1 MKSEQE
7 IKKELIDKL
16 RSQVDLLEKGDLESI
31 CSYKKAREYI
41 LALEN
46 VLELDK
52 LDIPLDTLSNVS
64 KGIFSDISNS
74 SLTSNEI
81 LTNIYDNRRNQ

>member
-1 MKSEQE
+1 MKKEAE

-16 RSQVDLLEKGDLESI
+16 RSQADLLEKGDLESI

-52 LDIPLDTLSNVS
+52 LDITLDALTNVS
-64 KGIFSDISNS
+64 
-74 SLTSNEI
+74 NET
-81 LTNIYDNRRNQ
+81 LLEIYDNENHNNRILSDIYDKRNQ